1 MQAKS
6 KVLVGAL
13 FASMLTLGTAA
24 GVYAQQAPGNPP
36 IAGAPQGGP
45 GQGRGMRGAPLQQVD
60 PATIQKQ
67 REERQAKRA
76 QLMHDALGI
85 TASQEGAWKSF
96 QDAMK
101 PPAFTPPNAER
112 RAQLEAM
119 TTPQRLDERLA
130 RQTEMYNAMRA
141 RTEATK
147 RFYNQLTA
155 TQKKSF
161 DALAEMRS
169 GRGDGPGMRG
179 GRGGGRDGG
188 MRGRDGG
195 MRGRGGP
202 GGPGPNGLG
211 GPPGG
216 PPPT

>member
-1 MQAKS
+1 MQKS

-24 GVYAQQAPGNPP
+24 GVYAQQAPGGPP
-36 IAGAPQGGP
+36 AVGQPQGPLGP
-45 GQGRGMRGAPLQQVD
+45 GMGMGRGMRGGGGRQMD
-60 PATIQKQ
+60 PSAMQKQ

-85 TASQEGAWKSF
+85 TANQEGAWKTF

-101 PPAFTPPNAER
+101 PPAFTPPTAER
-112 RAQLEAM
+112 RAQIEAM
-119 TTPQRLDERLA
+119 TTTQRLDERLA
-130 RQTEMYNAMRA
+130 RQTEMYNFAKT

-147 RFYNQLTA
+147 RFYNTLTA

-161 DALAEMRS
+161 DALAQMN

-179 GRGGGRDGG
+179 GRGGGMGGG
-188 MRGRDGG
+188 MRGPGG
-195 MRGRGGP
+195 GGGGGP
-202 GGPGPNGLG
+202 GGPM
-211 GPPGG
+211 GG